1 MLKRPVFRANNR
13 QRQSTTGIVPKGTFI
28 QATRLRERET
38 CFKAVWVWLPR
49 RDLETGCKWSNEI

>member
-38 CFKAVWVWLPR
+38 CFKAVWVLAAQA
-49 RDLETGCKWSNEI
+49 